1 MTERVNHSING
12 RIHATIARMAT
23 VEQRNLGAGG
33 PPVTVIGF
41 GAWPIGGGMGAVGN
55 AEAVATV
62 RSALEAGITM
72 VDTAESYRTSE
83 SIIGEALRGGY
94 RERCFLATKAS
105 SDYSRQGIRSALER
119 SLRALRVD
127 CVDLYQIHG
136 WDPRFPIEASMEAM
150 RELRDEG
157 KTRYVGVSNF
167 LPEHLE
173 TALRVCPVQS
183 NQVRYSLLSR
193 GIEQGTVQYCER
205 HGIGVI
211 VHSPLAKGLLTG
223 HYTPHS
229 TFAADDERSGF
240 PDFQGEVFARHL
252 ATAGR
257 LERIAHARGISLVQL
272 AIAWTLRNPA
282 ISCTL
287 VGARSSGQVVDHI
300 GAAAVRL
307 TPAELREI
315 DEILSAA

>member
-1 MTERVNHSING
+1 
-12 RIHATIARMAT
+12 MAT

-41 GAWPIGGGMGAVGN
+41 GAWPIGGGMGAIGK
-55 AEAVATV
+55 AEAIATV

-72 VDTAESYRTSE
+72 VDTAEAYRTSE
-83 SIIGEALRGGY
+83 AIIGEALRGGY

-105 SDYSRQGIRSALER
+105 SDYSPQGIRSALER
-119 SLRALRVD
+119 SLRALQVD
-127 CVDLYQIHG
+127 FVDLYQIHG
-136 WDPRFPIEASMEAM
+136 WDSRFPIEASMEAM

-167 LPEHLE
+167 LPEHME
-173 TALRVCPVQS
+173 KALRVCPIQS
-183 NQVRYSLLSR
+183 NQVRYSLLFR
-193 GIEQGTVQYCER
+193 GIEQGTVEYCER
-205 HGIGVI
+205 HGIGIV

-223 HYTPHS
+223 RYTRHS

-240 PDFQGEVFARHL
+240 PDFQGEAFARHL
-252 ATAGR
+252 STANR
-257 LERIAHARGISLVQL
+257 LEQVARSHGISMVQL
-272 AIAWTLRNPA
+272 AIAWTLRIPA

-287 VGARSSGQVVDHI
+287 VGARDPRQIGDQV

-315 DEILSAA
+315 ERILSAA